1 MCEEKRESLSTV
13 LSYLCAFGHNDATG
27 LINNAMEDVA
37 SKKGVKRA
45 LQDLAGEETYAHYIE
60 SLRVP
65 DWVLLFFKTCGR
77 ISNLNITQ
85 LGSTGSANF
94 LFIYSIVNLSLFSQ
108 HFDLNKFGCCITCC
122 LTRCGSSLS
131 RFWRGCFWRG
141 FFWLERS

>member
-1 MCEEKRESLSTV
+1 MSTV
-13 LSYLCAFGHNDATG
+13 LSYLCAFVHNDATG
-27 LINNAMEDVA
+27 LIKNAMEDVA

-85 LGSTGSANF
+85 LGSTGLVNF

-108 HFDLNKFGCCITCC
+108 RFDLNKFGCCIMCC